1 MIKDT
6 LTAVK
11 EALKTVPDLR
21 YTAEDWG
28 QLDFFNQPPVRFPC
42 VLLDAEEVRY
52 SDSGRGFQQGEASLT
67 VRVADNRIFN
77 GSFQAPASQAEF
89 AMFDLLQAVY
99 KALQGLSGPGF
110 SPLTRSRCVPGPGGT
125 TVSASSAC
133 RSTSRSPTR
142 TPRKNGKNMRRYCS
156 GVVSP

>member
-21 YTAEDWG
+21 YTAEDW
-28 QLDFFNQPPVRFPC
+28 DSSIFSTSRPCAFPAFC
-42 VLLDAEEVRY
+42 STRRKYAY

-99 KALQGLSGPGF
+99 QALQGLSGPGF
-110 SPLTRSRCVPGPGGT
+110 SPLTRSRRDDGIREFRMSFDFAFT
-125 TVSASSAC
+125 DADAAKK
-133 RSTSRSPTR
+133 R
-142 TPRKNGKNMRRYCS
+142 
-156 GVVSP
+156 

>member
-1 MIKDT
+1 M
-6 LTAVK
+6 
-11 EALKTVPDLR
+11 
-21 YTAEDWG
+21 
-28 QLDFFNQPPVRFPC
+28 RFPC

-67 VRVADNRIFN
+67 VRVADNRVFN
-77 GSFQAPASQAEF
+77 GSFQAPASQTEF

-110 SPLTRSRCVPGPGGT
+110 SPLTRSRCVRARRDDGIREFRMSFDFAFT
-125 TVSASSAC
+125 DADAA
-133 RSTSRSPTR
+133 
-142 TPRKNGKNMRRYCS
+142 KNGKNMRRYCS

>member
-67 VRVADNRIFN
+67 VRVADNRVFN
-77 GSFQAPASQAEF
+77 GSFRPPPHRRS
-89 AMFDLLQAVY
+89 
-99 KALQGLSGPGF
+99 
-110 SPLTRSRCVPGPGGT
+110 SPCSTCSRRCI
-125 TVSASSAC
+125 
-133 RSTSRSPTR
+133 
-142 TPRKNGKNMRRYCS
+142 RRYRA
-156 GVVSP
+156 SPGRDSRP

>member
-67 VRVADNRIFN
+67 VRVADNRVFN

-99 KALQGLSGPGF
+99 QALQGLSGPGF
-110 SPLTRSRCVPGPGGT
+110 
-125 TVSASSAC
+125 
-133 RSTSRSPTR
+133 
-142 TPRKNGKNMRRYCS
+142 
-156 GVVSP
+156 

>member
-67 VRVADNRIFN
+67 VRVADNRVFN

-99 KALQGLSGPGF
+99 QALQGV
-110 SPLTRSRCVPGPGGT
+110 R
-125 TVSASSAC
+125 A
-133 RSTSRSPTR
+133 
-142 TPRKNGKNMRRYCS
+142 RRDDGIREFRMS
-156 GVVSP
+156 FDFAFTDADAAKKR

>member
-21 YTAEDWG
+21 YTTEDWG

-67 VRVADNRIFN
+67 VRVADNRVFN
-77 GSFQAPASQAEF
+77 GSFQAPASQAE
-89 AMFDLLQAVY
+89 
-99 KALQGLSGPGF
+99 S
-110 SPLTRSRCVPGPGGT
+110 GPGGT

-142 TPRKNGKNMRRYCS
+142 TPRKNGKNTAVIAPASYRRNAPS
-156 GVVSP
+156 SAGELL

>member
-67 VRVADNRIFN
+67 VRVADNRVFN

-99 KALQGLSGPGF
+99 KALQGLAPGA
-110 SPLTRSRCVPGPGGT
+110 SGPGGT

-142 TPRKNGKNMRRYCS
+142 TPRKNGKNTAVIAPASYRRNAPS
-156 GVVSP
+156 SAGELL